1 MTKDVIWQLWREYQ
15 DSGDVNL
22 LIDAVRYA
30 DFNGESAIQ
39 QEIINI
45 LERSSQGGQY
55 YKKVRNR
62 DIARV
67 HSINLENGMTIQ
79 QSYNAIAKVERIT
92 PDAIRKVLEK
102 KRKKD

>member
-1 MTKDVIWQLWREYQ
+1 MTKEVIWQLWQEYR
-15 DSGDVNL
+15 DTGDINL

-39 QEIINI
+39 QEIINV
-45 LERSSQGGQY
+45 LERSSQGGQH

-62 DIARV
+62 DTVRV
-67 HSINLENGMTIQ
+67 HTINLENGMTIQ
-79 QSYNAIAKVERIT
+79 QSYNAMAKVEGVT

-102 KRKKD
+102 ERKKD

>member
-15 DSGDVNL
+15 DTNDVSL

-39 QEIINI
+39 QEIIKI

-79 QSYNAIAKVERIT
+79 QSYNAIAKVEQIT
-92 PDAIRKVLEK
+92 PDAVRKVLEK

>member
-15 DSGDVNL
+15 DTSDVSL

-39 QEIINI
+39 QEIIKI

-62 DIARV
+62 DIVRV

-79 QSYNAIAKVERIT
+79 ESYNAIARVERIT
-92 PDAIRKVLEK
+92 PDAIRKVLKK

>member
-15 DSGDVNL
+15 DTNDVSL

-39 QEIINI
+39 QEIIKI

-55 YKKVRNR
+55 YKKVRNC

-67 HSINLENGMTIQ
+67 HSINLENGLTIQ
-79 QSYNAIAKVERIT
+79 QSYNVIAKVERIT
-92 PDAIRKVLEK
+92 PDAVRKVLEK

>member
-1 MTKDVIWQLWREYQ
+1 MTKEVIWQLWKEYK
-15 DSGDVNL
+15 DTNDVSL

-30 DFNGESAIQ
+30 DFNGESEIQ
-39 QEIINI
+39 QEIIKI
-45 LERSSQGGQY
+45 LERSSQGGQH

-79 QSYNAIAKVERIT
+79 QSYNAIARVERIT

>member
-1 MTKDVIWQLWREYQ
+1 MTKEVIWQLWKEYQ
-15 DSGDVNL
+15 DTNDVSL

-39 QEIINI
+39 QEIIKI
-45 LERSSQGGQY
+45 LERSSKGGQHH
-55 YKKVRNR
+55 KKVRNR

-79 QSYNAIAKVERIT
+79 QSYNAMAKNEGMT
-92 PDAIRKVLEK
+92 PDAIRKVMER